1 MRVALIGANWGLS
14 HLAAWRS
21 VPGVE
26 IVGVC
31 TAHRES
37 AERVARE
44 HNLSKAFWDAERML
58 ATETIDV
65 VDVMLRPS
73 ARVPLVLSA
82 LRQRTNVLQPLPFAR
97 NIGEAQTLLDLAT
110 AGNLLANVEALHR
123 YSPAFLQAKALI
135 DGGFLGTIYTIEA
148 AVRSGILIDLPP
160 GYVYEW
166 ITKAENG
173 SSAIRNFGAH
183 MLHALLWLF
192 GDITHV
198 AAANATMQRDL
209 RFVDGSTQPNETAD
223 TSLALLRYASG
234 AIGSLHATWST
245 PAPDGFT
252 INVAGSEGRLVLRAD
267 RLGPQDAHLFTA
279 ARSGAHLTEVP
290 IERRYTEL
298 ADLLGADP
306 RKGRDYPLAA
316 MCYRYAE
323 AFRSGDVR
331 GSGPTFADAY
341 RVAEIVESAYCAD
354 RAGAWV
360 EAASAKGGS

>member
-44 HNLSKAFWDAERML
+44 HSLPTAFWDAERML

-82 LRQRTNVLQPLPFAR
+82 LRQRKNVLQPLPFAR
-97 NIGEAQTLLDLAT
+97 NIDEARTLLELAT
-110 AGNLLANVEALHR
+110 AGKLLANVEALHR
-123 YSPAFLQAKALI
+123 YSPAFLQAKALV
-135 DGGFLGTIYTIEA
+135 DAGFLGTIYSIEA
-148 AVRSGILIDLPP
+148 TVRSGILIDLPP

-173 SSAIRNFGAH
+173 SSSIRNFGAH
-183 MLHALLWLF
+183 MLHVLLWLF

-209 RFVDGSTQPNETAD
+209 RFLDGSTQRNETVD
-223 TSLALLRYASG
+223 TSLALLRYANG
-234 AIGSLHATWST
+234 AIGSLHSTWST

-252 INVAGSEGRLVLRAD
+252 IDVAGSEGRLVLRAD
-267 RLGPQDAHLFTA
+267 RLGPQNARLFTA
-279 ARSGAHLTEVP
+279 ERSATDLTEAS
-290 IERRYTEL
+290 IDKRHMEL
-298 ADLLGADP
+298 AGLLGADP
-306 RKGRDYPLAA
+306 QKGRDYPLAA

-331 GSGPTFADAY
+331 GSGPAFADAY
-341 RVAEIVESAYCAD
+341 RVAEIIESAYCAD
-354 RAGAWV
+354 DAGAWV
-360 EAASAKGGS
+360 ATDSGKGGS